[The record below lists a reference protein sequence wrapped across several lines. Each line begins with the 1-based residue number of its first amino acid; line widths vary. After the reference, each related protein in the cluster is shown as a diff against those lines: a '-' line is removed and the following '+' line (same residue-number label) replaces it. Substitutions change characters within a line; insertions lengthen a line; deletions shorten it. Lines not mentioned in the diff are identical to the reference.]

1 MDGIIQHNCNS
12 KEGSSG
18 SPIMS
23 LDSYKV
29 IGVHLGK
36 GRFDYKNGIF
46 IKNIIHEFNNKNNKN
61 INENGDYYIKEFKL
75 GNSLSHLGII
85 YFKYGN
91 YYIGECENKI
101 QKGIGIIYNNN
112 KEMIL
117 MIYEG
122 ILEEGKYNGKGKYIY
137 ENGDYYE
144 GEFKDDLKNNVGTE
158 YYKNNKIKYEGEFR
172 NDKYEGVGKYIYENG
187 DYYEGEWLNGEK
199 SGIGI
204 LYENEEIRYE
214 RFFKYGKY
222 NGYGKEYDPKTK
234 SYYIGNWLYNLKQG
248 NGTEYYKDG
257 KTIKYTGNFANGKYE
272 GKGTYYFTNGES
284 LECTWSNGLK
294 NGKGIF
300 CDKNGT
306 IQREAFFENDKEK
319 ESK

>member
-1 MDGIIQHNCNS
+1 MQYPIGNASFCQGTIDSIMDGIIQHNCNS

-144 GEFKDDLKNNVGTE
+144 GE
-158 YYKNNKIKYEGEFR
+158 
-172 NDKYEGVGKYIYENG
+172 
-187 DYYEGEWLNGEK
+187 WLNGEK
-199 SGIGI
+199 SCIGI